1 VTSNNFLNDYIFSNH
16 NSSEKIFIE
25 TENDKI
31 TFTDFD
37 KLANKISNVL
47 INLKLKKNDRVLVQ
61 LEKSVISFAIFI
73 AAIRV
78 GCIYIPLNPSYTAS
92 EVEYFIENSKPSLF
106 ISEEK
111 NINELKKVFKNQSV
125 KTISLNKG
133 FSGSLM
139 NLINKQSA
147 EFIPVKRGKNDI
159 ASILY
164 TSGTTGRSKGAML
177 THNNLVSNTIE
188 LVKLWK
194 FDKKD
199 ILLHALPIYHIH
211 GLFVACNIALMS
223 GIKMYFLEKFDV
235 DQVIKYLPKSTA
247 MMGVPTFYTRLLD
260 SEKFSAEVAK
270 NIRVFI
276 SGSAPLLPETH
287 NKFESISGHKILE
300 RYGMTETNMNA
311 SNPYD
316 GERKAGT
323 VGFPLPGISIRIT
336 DVKNG
341 KTIENENIGMIEIKG
356 ENVFQGYWEMDGE
369 TNKSFTK
376 DNYFITGDLGK
387 ISLDGYLTIIGRNK
401 DLIISGGLNIY
412 PKEIELVLDQID
424 QVKETAVIGVPHKDF
439 GEAVVA
445 VIVASGGKPSEK
457 YVMSLTQNK
466 LAKFKQPKKLF
477 FIPELPRN
485 AMGKVQKQVLRNN
498 YKEFFS

>member
-1 VTSNNFLNDYIFSNH
+1 MTSDNFLNDKIFSNH
-16 NSSEKIFIE
+16 NNSEKIFIE
-25 TENDKI
+25 TEIDQF

-37 KLANKISNVL
+37 KLANKICNVL
-47 INLKLKKNDRVLVQ
+47 ISLKLKENDRVLVQ

-73 AAIRV
+73 AAIRT

-92 EVEYFIENSKPSLF
+92 EVEYFLKDSKPSLL

-111 NINELKKVFKNQSV
+111 NINELKRVIKNQSV
-125 KTISLNKG
+125 KTISLNKD
-133 FSGSLM
+133 FSGPLV
-139 NLINKQSA
+139 NLIEKQSN
-147 EFIPVKRGKNDI
+147 EFLPVKRGKNDI

-199 ILLHALPIYHIH
+199 ILLHVLPIYHIH

-223 GIKMYFLEKFDV
+223 GAKMYFLEKFDV
-235 DQVIKYLPKSTA
+235 DQVIQYLPRSTS

-260 SEKFSAEVAK
+260 SEKFNAEVTK

-276 SGSAPLLPETH
+276 SGSAPLLAETH
-287 NKFESISGHKILE
+287 NEFETVSGHKILE

-316 GERKAGT
+316 EERKAGT

-336 DVKNG
+336 DTKNG
-341 KTIENENIGMIEIKG
+341 NTIDNENIGMIEIKG
-356 ENVFQGYWEMDGE
+356 ENVFLGYWGMDEE
-369 TNKSFTK
+369 TKKNFTN

-387 ISLDGYLTIIGRNK
+387 ISSDGYLTIIGRNK

-424 QVKETAVIGVPHKDF
+424 QVKETAIIGVPHKDF

-445 VIVASGGKPSEK
+445 IIVASGEKPSEK
-457 YVMSLTQNK
+457 HVMSLIQNK

-477 FIPELPRN
+477 FISELPRN

>member
-1 VTSNNFLNDYIFSNH
+1 MTSDNFLNDKIFSNH
-16 NSSEKIFIE
+16 NNSEKIFIE
-25 TENDKI
+25 TENDQF

-37 KLANKISNVL
+37 KLANKICNVL
-47 INLKLKKNDRVLVQ
+47 ISLKLKENDRVLVQ

-73 AAIRV
+73 AAIRT

-92 EVEYFIENSKPSLF
+92 EVEYFLENSKPFLF
-106 ISEEK
+106 ISVEK
-111 NINELKKVFKNQSV
+111 NINELKRVIKNQSV
-125 KTISLNKG
+125 KTISLNKD
-133 FSGSLM
+133 FSGPLV
-139 NLINKQSA
+139 NLIEKQSD
-147 EFIPVKRGKNDI
+147 EFLPVRRGENDI

-194 FDKKD
+194 FDEKD
-199 ILLHALPIYHIH
+199 ILLHVLPIYHIH

-223 GIKMYFLEKFDV
+223 GSKMYFLEKFDV
-235 DQVIKYLPKSTA
+235 DQVIQYLPRSTS
-247 MMGVPTFYTRLLD
+247 MMGVPTFYNRLLD
-260 SEKFSAEVAK
+260 SEKFNVEVTK
-270 NIRVFI
+270 NIRIFI
-276 SGSAPLLPETH
+276 SGSAPLLAETH
-287 NKFESISGHKILE
+287 NEFETVSGHKILE

-323 VGFPLPGISIRIT
+323 VGFSLPGISIRIT
-336 DVKNG
+336 DTKNG
-341 KTIENENIGMIEIKG
+341 NTIDNGNIGMIEIKG
-356 ENVFQGYWEMDGE
+356 ENVFLGYWEMDEE
-369 TNKSFTK
+369 TKKNFTK

-387 ISLDGYLTIIGRNK
+387 ISSDGYLTIIGRNK
-401 DLIISGGLNIY
+401 DLIISVGLNIY

-424 QVKETAVIGVPHKDF
+424 QVKETAIIGVPHKDF

-445 VIVASGGKPSEK
+445 IIVASGAKPSEK
-457 YVMSLTQNK
+457 HVMSLIQNK

>member
-1 VTSNNFLNDYIFSNH
+1 MTSDNFLNDKIFSNH
-16 NSSEKIFIE
+16 NNSEKIFIE
-25 TENDKI
+25 TEIDQF

-37 KLANKISNVL
+37 KLANKICNVL
-47 INLKLKKNDRVLVQ
+47 ISLKLKENDRVLVQ

-73 AAIRV
+73 AAIRT
-78 GCIYIPLNPSYTAS
+78 GCIYIPLNPSYTVS
-92 EVEYFIENSKPSLF
+92 EVEYFLENSKPSLF

-111 NINELKKVFKNQSV
+111 NINELKRVIKNQSV
-125 KTISLNKG
+125 KTISLNKD
-133 FSGSLM
+133 FSGPLV
-139 NLINKQSA
+139 NLIEKQSN
-147 EFIPVKRGKNDI
+147 EFLPVKRGKNDI

-194 FDKKD
+194 FDEKD
-199 ILLHALPIYHIH
+199 ILLHVLPIYHIH

-223 GIKMYFLEKFDV
+223 GAKMYFLEKFDV
-235 DQVIKYLPKSTA
+235 DQVIQYLPRSTS

-260 SEKFSAEVAK
+260 SDKFNAEVTK

-276 SGSAPLLPETH
+276 SGSAPLLAETH
-287 NKFESISGHKILE
+287 NEFETVSGHKILE

-316 GERKAGT
+316 EERKAGT

-336 DVKNG
+336 DTKNG
-341 KTIENENIGMIEIKG
+341 NTVDNENIGMIEIKG
-356 ENVFQGYWEMDGE
+356 ENVFLGYWGMDEE
-369 TNKSFTK
+369 TKKNFTN

-387 ISLDGYLTIIGRNK
+387 ISSDGYLTIIGRNK

-424 QVKETAVIGVPHKDF
+424 QVKETAIIGVPHKDF

-445 VIVASGGKPSEK
+445 IIVASGEKPSEK
-457 YVMSLTQNK
+457 HVMSLIQNK

-477 FIPELPRN
+477 FISELPRN